1 MYQFFIEASQV
12 AKDSVFITGND
23 LNHMKNVVRLK
34 PGEIFRVSVKDGKNY
49 LCELS
54 GYEEDRAVGHIT
66 EQQVKDTEL
75 KGKIQLFQGLPK
87 GDKMELIIQKAVELG
102 VSEIIPIRM
111 RNCVVKLDEK
121 KGAQKVA
128 RWQAI
133 AEAAAKQAKRSIVP
147 VIHEIMDFQES
158 LAYAA
163 DNDINLV
170 PYENEDGIS
179 GSKKILSGIR
189 PNDHVGVFVGPEG
202 GFDEKEIALARES
215 MQSISLGNRI
225 LRTETAAIAAVTL
238 IMMQMEE

>member
-12 AKDSVFITGND
+12 QSEQVFITGSD

-34 PGEIFRVSVKDGKNY
+34 PGEIFRVSVSDGKNY
-49 LCELS
+49 LCELI
-54 GYEEDRAVGHIT
+54 GYEQDRAVGRIT
-66 EQQVKDTEL
+66 DQPAKDTEL
-75 KGKIQLFQGLPK
+75 KGRIQLFQGLPK
-87 GDKMELIIQKAVELG
+87 GEKMELIIQKAVELG
-102 VSEIIPIRM
+102 VSEIIPVRM
-111 RNCVVKLDEK
+111 KNCVVKLDEK
-121 KGAQKVA
+121 KGAQKVV

-147 VIHEIMDFQES
+147 EIHEIMDYRES

-170 PYENEDGIS
+170 PYENEEGIL
-179 GSKKILSGIR
+179 GSKKILSGIK
-189 PNDHVGVFVGPEG
+189 PTDHVGVFVGPEG
-202 GFDEKEIALARES
+202 GFDDKEIALARET
-215 MQSISLGNRI
+215 MRSISLGNRI